1 MKDKE
6 QDMKQASVGRA
17 DDALRAADALTTDAS
32 QLPPLSNRGGAENA
46 GALSVE
52 HEEFEKYST
61 FITDGKGRLIEVPLR
76 RGVANSAF
84 IDQISFSVHE
94 DTLCL
99 YAKTPLFGNDEF
111 IRYASLAM
119 TEIFGFG
126 IVEKAKHSGGRFYK
140 ECWLMGTDS
149 AQYGRVH
156 FGGQNNTMLFEL
168 TATGC
173 NAALTGWEVRLYEFI
188 QKAIRPK
195 ITRVDIAKD
204 FFNGEYSPE
213 QAKADR
219 LSGLFTNHHMMP
231 CGESVGTDW
240 EEADESKQVKGK
252 TYYVGSRESSKYVR
266 VYEKGKQLGDKSSNW
281 TRFEIEFKAKDIV
294 IPFEVL
300 TVPGEYFGGAYPICR
315 QFQEKAERIETV
327 KKSFLLTFERGLE
340 CAKNQVGRMLNAIIS
355 RFPEKTDSEIL
366 AMLKPD
372 HDKLPKRLSP
382 EVYAVE
388 YNQAPA
394 VHEREDLS
402 SENLLLHM
410 GIIEMRV
417 EKREKLQEEIQRR
430 EDEEWA
436 WRELHGLNWAF

>member
-1 MKDKE
+1 MDNREDLKKASAA
-6 QDMKQASVGRA
+6 DMADAQADGRA
-17 DDALRAADALTTDAS
+17 AADAS
-32 QLPPLSNRGGAENA
+32 NPPPLSNRGGAENA

-126 IVEKAKHSGGRFYK
+126 IVEKAKHSGGRFYE

-173 NAALTGWEVRLYEFI
+173 NAALTGWEVRLYAFI

-231 CGESVGTDW
+231 AGESAGTDW
-240 EEADESKQVKGK
+240 ESNNGKGK

-266 VYEKGKQLGDKSSNW
+266 VYEKGKQLGDKSSIW

-300 TVPGEYFGGAYPICR
+300 TVPGEYFGGAYPICSR
-315 QFQEKAERIETV
+315 FQDKAERIETV
-327 KKSFLLTFERGLE
+327 KKTFELTFERGLE
-340 CAKNQVGRMLNAIIS
+340 CAKNQVGRMLNAIMS
-355 RFPEKTDSEIL
+355 MFPEKTDGEIL
-366 AMLKPD
+366 AMLKPN
-372 HDKLPKRLSP
+372 HDKLPKRLQP

-410 GIIEMRV
+410 GLIQMRV
-417 EKREKLQEEIQRR
+417 NKREKLQEEIQRR
-430 EDEEWA
+430 EDIEWAFLHKDEEWA
-436 WRELHGLNWAF
+436 FL

>member
-17 DDALRAADALTTDAS
+17 DDAPRAADALTADAP

-99 YAKTPLFGNDEF
+99 CAKTPLFGNDEF

-126 IVEKAKHSGGRFYK
+126 IVEKAKHSGGRFYE

-266 VYEKGKQLGDKSSNW
+266 VYEKGKQLGDKLSNW

-315 QFQEKAERIETV
+315 QFQEKA
-327 KKSFLLTFERGLE
+327 
-340 CAKNQVGRMLNAIIS
+340 NA
-355 RFPEKTDSEIL
+355 
-366 AMLKPD
+366 LKPL
-372 HDKLPKRLSP
+372 KNRSC
-382 EVYAVE
+382 
-388 YNQAPA
+388 
-394 VHEREDLS
+394 
-402 SENLLLHM
+402 LLLSAALSAQ
-410 GIIEMRV
+410 
-417 EKREKLQEEIQRR
+417 KTKSEEC
-430 EDEEWA
+430 
-436 WRELHGLNWAF
+436 